1 MSEIKMNHSSA
12 IRECT
17 KNYRLRSWLS
27 AIIGLYLI
35 LAGYA
40 VFTETRPYMSIAAII
55 FGTLSVRNSNAAK
68 VNAARYLGWTVIIL
82 GIMEW
87 ITCFM

>member
-1 MSEIKMNHSSA
+1 MSEIKFYHSSA

-27 AIIGLYLI
+27 ALFGMYLI
-35 LAGYA
+35 FAGYA
-40 VFTETRPYMSIAAII
+40 VFAETRPYISIAAII
-55 FGTLSVRNSNAAK
+55 FGILSIRSSNSAK
-68 VNAARYLGWTVIIL
+68 INAARYLGWAVIIL

>member
-1 MSEIKMNHSSA
+1 MSEIKFNHSSA

-27 AIIGLYLI
+27 ALFGMYLI

-40 VFTETRPYMSIAAII
+40 VFTETRPYMSIAAIF
-55 FGTLSVRNSNAAK
+55 FGAFSIRNSNEAK
-68 VNAARYLGWTVIIL
+68 INAARYLGWAVIIL

>member
-1 MSEIKMNHSSA
+1 MSEIKFNHSSA

-17 KNYRLRSWLS
+17 KNYRLRSWIS
-27 AIIGLYLI
+27 AVFGMYLI

-40 VFTETRPYMSIAAII
+40 VFAETRPYMSIAAII
-55 FGTLSVRNSNAAK
+55 FGVLSIRNSNEAK
-68 VNAARYLGWTVIIL
+68 INAARYPGWAVIIL